1 MDDRQQ
7 SFVTAFGNLA
17 VSSGFKRLHGL
28 IIGLLLSSHDPL
40 SLDEIATILNRSKGL
55 MSETTRRLQSL
66 GYIKKADGPV
76 SRKDYYI
83 ADPDLFISVYRDSIA
98 AARRNAEMAQR
109 FLDELEGVRSKDVAR
124 WKENLRVMDVFYN
137 RLLIHQA
144 KFEQDWNELSRSG
157 I

>member
-7 SFVTAFGNLA
+7 NFVTAFGNLA

-28 IIGLLLSSHDPL
+28 IIGLLLSSPSPL
-40 SLDEIATILNRSKGL
+40 SLDEIAAQLNRSKGL

-76 SRKDYYI
+76 NRKDYYV
-83 ADPDLFISVYRDSIA
+83 ADPDLFLSVFRDNIA
-98 AARRNAEMAQR
+98 AARRNAEVAQK
-109 FLDELEGVRSKDVAR
+109 FLDELEGVRAKEVSR

-137 RLLIHQA
+137 RLLIHHA
-144 KFEQDWNELSRSG
+144 KFEQDWNELRRTSR
-157 I
+157 